1 MIICNHVWGNIS
13 SHQPIQER
21 KFSFPPNQQDF
32 DLVGKFESAVPDTLQ
47 LADEKVVFNKYHA
60 NIILSDLDSVQGVW

>member
-1 MIICNHVWGNIS
+1 ML
-13 SHQPIQER
+13 
-21 KFSFPPNQQDF
+21 SFPPNQQDF
-32 DLVGKFESAVPDTLQ
+32 DLVGKFESAEPDTLQ

>member
-1 MIICNHVWGNIS
+1 MRQHFLS
-13 SHQPIQER
+13 STNPR
-21 KFSFPPNQQDF
+21 KDFFIPPNQQDF

-60 NIILSDLDSVQGVW
+60 NIILSDLDSV